1 MVSLNN
7 KKPWDWAVR
16 RFQLMLDFNTKFY
29 ICQRSFVRIFG
40 IIAGIVGIL
49 SGCSSVPQVE
59 TLIHESPK
67 GQVILKTFTES
78 VPQTSHP
85 ATLDSALIKECL
97 RGFRVQEEKELLA
110 TLVTGEGPTRSIFSE
125 PEIQFLTPFIL
136 EALAKAT
143 PEEYVWF
150 KVAQRHQSKSLVT
163 SGTLFFV
170 DKLLHV
176 GLQEFQSDTRRER
189 LSSKASVSPTRIRH
203 WTLDFYP
210 IAAKAD
216 VKPIPEPFSG
226 HSPIGALAIDVTKLQ
241 DLSQSQ
247 KFPVQETTVS
257 QPHSDNLERK
267 TQKIQNLEEE
277 IGELQQQLRGQQDKL
292 RQIEKRLE
300 DGPSQ

>member
-1 MVSLNN
+1 M
-7 KKPWDWAVR
+7 
-16 RFQLMLDFNTKFY
+16 
-29 ICQRSFVRIFG
+29 
-40 IIAGIVGIL
+40 
-49 SGCSSVPQVE
+49 
-59 TLIHESPK
+59 
-67 GQVILKTFTES
+67 
-78 VPQTSHP
+78 
-85 ATLDSALIKECL
+85 DSE
-97 RGFRVQEEKELLA
+97 FRKEKELLA
-110 TLVTGEGPTRSIFSE
+110 TLVTGEGPTRLVFSE

-150 KVAQRHQSKSLVT
+150 KVAQQHQAKSLVT
-163 SGTLFFV
+163 SGTLFFA
-170 DKLLHV
+170 DNLLHV

-216 VKPIPEPFSG
+216 VKPIPEPFSS

-247 KFPVQETTVS
+247 KLPVQETTVS
-257 QPHSDNLERK
+257 QPHSDNLEHK
-267 TQKIQNLEEE
+267 TQKIQDLQEE

-300 DGPSQ
+300 DNPSQ